1 MRRLSQS
8 NHGVL
13 PSVPDPR
20 SCIGSL
26 SALRPVHDLI
36 ANDVVAQQSVGLL
49 RRVPVIRN
57 TSKTRL
63 ICVNFVNCICTIEL
77 KDLCELVCVMVYG
90 L

>member
-1 MRRLSQS
+1 MTFRKKNNDFDQS
-8 NHGVL
+8 TLTLH
-13 PSVPDPR
+13 PQ
-20 SCIGSL
+20 SCIRSL

-63 ICVNFVNCICTIEL
+63 IYVNFVNCIRTI
-77 KDLCELVCVMVYG
+77 
-90 L
+90 